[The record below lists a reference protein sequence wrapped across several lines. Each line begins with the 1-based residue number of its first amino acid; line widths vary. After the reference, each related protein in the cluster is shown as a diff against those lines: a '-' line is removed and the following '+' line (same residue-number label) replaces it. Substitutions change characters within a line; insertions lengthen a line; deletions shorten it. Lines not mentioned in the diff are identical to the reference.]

1 MPKDRYRCKKC
12 KKKKSRKQFYNDRKR
27 HDGITGKCRVCLRR
41 ERRVNYRRRVDDDP
55 VKHRTIHL
63 LQASRYRA
71 RQNRLPHELDED
83 WLRAILER
91 GKCEVTGIPFA
102 QKIQS
107 PPHRYC
113 PSIDRIDPVLG
124 YTKDNSRVVCLMVNE
139 IKRDYMDDEIV
150 SVGEALKAWGESR
163 GLSSRLEEQLD
174 EQIKGAGIAEGM
186 VRELRAI
193 EGRRFRVDFCW
204 PDHSLAVEV
213 QGGIWTRGRHSR
225 PMGIVKDYEKFN
237 LLTLGGWRILLLT
250 SLDVQS
256 GRGLEMIQDA
266 LREESSSS

>member
-1 MPKDRYRCKKC
+1 MQRDRYRCKKC
-12 KKKKSRKQFYNDRKR
+12 KKKKVEKHFYRDLRR
-27 HDGITGKCRVCLRR
+27 RTGITGKCRACLRLEKR
-41 ERRVNYRRRVDDDP
+41 ANYRRRVKEDP
-55 VKHRTIHL
+55 IKHRTMHL

-71 RQNRLPHELDED
+71 KKRRLPHELDQD
-83 WLRAILER
+83 WLKPILDR
-91 GKCEVTGIPFA
+91 GKCEVTGIPFSG
-102 QKIQS
+102 KIQS

-113 PSIDRIDPVLG
+113 PSIDRIDPALG
-124 YTKDNSRVVCLMVNE
+124 YTKENSRVVCLMVNE
-139 IKRDYMDDEIV
+139 IKRDYMDDEVV
-150 SVGEALKAWGESR
+150 SVGVALKAWGESQ

-174 EQIKGAGIAEGM
+174 EQIKEAGLAKGM

-204 PDHSLAVEV
+204 PDHNLAVEV

-250 SLDVQS
+250 SMDVQS

-266 LREESSSS
+266 ILEESSSS